1 MRTTVVLL
9 LMALCWS
16 PALSAWAGNGG
27 ITVINDTE
35 FTLEIRMD
43 GQTRFTLKP
52 GTRKTIGDVP
62 EGPHKLQALTSDGTV
77 KFRKDMRVPAGR
89 TVSWYLKWTH
99 LRR

>member
-1 MRTTVVLL
+1 MRTTVVLV

-16 PALSAWAGNGG
+16 PALFARADNGG

-35 FTLEIRMD
+35 FTLDIRMD
-43 GQTRFTLKP
+43 GQQQFTLKP
-52 GTRKTIGDVP
+52 GARKTIHDVA

-89 TVSWYLKWTH
+89 TVSWYLKWTQ